1 VGAAAAR
8 RFLHALA
15 GLAYPEVA
23 AAFQES
29 RNSPPRVATNPNYQ
43 TEGNTMPTT
52 KATPVHKE
60 ATAML
65 RADHKLVSE
74 LFEQYEKSRSPAKK
88 KELVTQICKELT
100 VHAQVEEEIF
110 YPAVKAALKDHEL
123 IPEAS
128 VEHATLKD
136 LIAQVEGLEPDGE
149 MFDAKIKVMSEYVK
163 HHVKEEQNE
172 IFPKARATQL
182 DMTELGAQISARKQ
196 ELMAAA

>member
-1 VGAAAAR
+1 
-8 RFLHALA
+8 
-15 GLAYPEVA
+15 
-23 AAFQES
+23 
-29 RNSPPRVATNPNYQ
+29 
-43 TEGNTMPTT
+43 MPTT
-52 KATPVHKE
+52 KTSPAKKE

-74 LFEQYEKSRSPAKK
+74 LFEQYEKSRSTAKK
-88 KELVTQICKELT
+88 KELVAQICKELT

-123 IPEAS
+123 IPEAN

-172 IFPKARATQL
+172 IFPKARATKL
-182 DMTELGAQISARKQ
+182 DMTELGEQISARKQ
-196 ELMAAA
+196 ELMAQI

>member
-1 VGAAAAR
+1 
-8 RFLHALA
+8 
-15 GLAYPEVA
+15 
-23 AAFQES
+23 
-29 RNSPPRVATNPNYQ
+29 
-43 TEGNTMPTT
+43 MPTT

-172 IFPKARATQL
+172 IFPKARATRL